1 MLAGEVRCVP
11 TLSELCV
18 LCLQLIWNNHMGRYS
33 NITIPSSCSKP
44 TITFNWAGGHN
55 VLKLPR

>member
-1 MLAGEVRCVP
+1 MLAGKVRHLP
-11 TLSELCV
+11 ALSEPVV
-18 LCLQLIWNNHMGRYS
+18 LCLQLIWNNHMGYS
-33 NITIPSSCSKP
+33 NITIPSSCSSP